1 MRRVAVIIVA
11 AFALAGGAAYAA
23 GRPPGALPV
32 ALPSPLDGLTSI
44 PPLTVAMTAFPSSFV
59 GRISASA
66 RVDAKLDRHGTPFAV
81 EATQRLEL
89 RGKGDYLLL
98 VPAPL
103 RDVFPARGTESDPGG
118 RSDAVLWQ
126 GFSPG
131 RRLLAARLVLEPRP
145 AAAGLPLRV
154 RIEERPGVVVVELR
168 NVTGTRVRSFTGN
181 PDPRDAR
188 RYLTGLRRY
197 ATRGG
202 QPPYPYIAVA
212 GVRPRTRRTF
222 APLRVT
228 GELRV
233 SGTKAIPF
241 AMTLSSRPA
250 RIRVEVTGSARPAL
264 TLRAVPLY
272 APIPTGTGLDGPAL
286 LDVAVDSAL
295 AVTRARQYDEFIVNP
310 ALMGPSRT
318 AYVFRTAERPRI
330 AVTAPADDGSASPLV
345 PVLALLAAALGLGA
359 AVVLWAHL

>member
-1 MRRVAVIIVA
+1 MRRAAVIIVA

-44 PPLTVAMTAFPSSFV
+44 PPLTVAMTTFPSSFV

-66 RVDAKLDRHGTPFAV
+66 RVDAKLDRRGTPFAV

-131 RRLLAARLVLEPRP
+131 RRVLAARLVLEPRP

-168 NVTGTRVRSFTGN
+168 NATGISVRSFTGN
-181 PDPRDAR
+181 PYPRDAR
-188 RYLTGLRRY
+188 RYLAGLRRY
-197 ATRGG
+197 ATSGG
-202 QPPYPYIAVA
+202 QPPNPYIAVA

-222 APLRVT
+222 APLRVA

-233 SGTKAIPF
+233 SGTAVPF
-241 AMTLSSRPA
+241 ALTLSGTPA
-250 RIRVEVTGSARPAL
+250 RIRVEVTGSGRPAL
-264 TLRAVPLY
+264 SLRAAPLY
-272 APIPTGTGLDGPAL
+272 PRLPTGTGLEGPAL
-286 LDVAVDSAL
+286 LDAAVASAL

-310 ALMGPSRT
+310 ALTGASRT